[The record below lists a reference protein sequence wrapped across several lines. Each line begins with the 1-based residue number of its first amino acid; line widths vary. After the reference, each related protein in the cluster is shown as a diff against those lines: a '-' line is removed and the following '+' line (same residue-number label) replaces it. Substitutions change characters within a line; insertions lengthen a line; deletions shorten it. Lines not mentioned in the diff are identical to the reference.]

1 MLASR
6 QDELI
11 SRADHEEALR
21 QQERRHQKEMRHL
34 RIRGDGAVFPDKEGI
49 PEELLTPYE
58 LTPEGEERVANIQ
71 QKYAKRSANIR
82 RAWNRTQRFLPE
94 LMNGGKK
101 QRVLELSTAHGA
113 QLEVARHFGH
123 EVMGCDYANM
133 VFSGGFGKG
142 KRMGGDVAALRN
154 INDDGFERTVDDYGI
169 EIVGGEQQDW
179 PYRPICES
187 IDLPMKIF
195 DGGVAPYPFEDKSY
209 DVTMCFQAIEHY
221 CHPREWDKILDE
233 MCRITTKSI
242 VLLLNP
248 IHKDYSKDAEYVEA
262 FDAFRQNTRRFNRN
276 GFSCVATF
284 LHWKSV
290 HGFKLQAD

>member
-1 MLASR
+1 M
-6 QDELI
+6 
-11 SRADHEEALR
+11 SRAKHKEAMRRQARIHE
-21 QQERRHQKEMRHL
+21 KEMRNL
-34 RIRGDGAVFPDKEGI
+34 RIRGDLSVFPDDEGI
-49 PEELLTPYE
+49 PEELLTPYNM
-58 LTPEGEERVANIQ
+58 TPEGEKRVEGIQ
-71 QKYAKRSANIR
+71 RKYANRPSNIR

-133 VFSGGFGKG
+133 VFSNGFGRG
-142 KRMGGDVAALRN
+142 NRQGDDVAALRG
-154 INDDGFERTVDDYGI
+154 INDKSFDRKVDDYGI
-169 EIVGGEQQDW
+169 EIVEGGEQDW
-179 PYRPICES
+179 PYRPICEA
-187 IDLPMKIF
+187 IDLPMTIF
-195 DGGVAPYPFEDKSY
+195 DGGTTPYPFDDKSY
-209 DVTMCFQAIEHY
+209 DVTMCFQSIEHY
-221 CHPREWDKILDE
+221 CHPREWDKVLDE

-248 IHKDYSKDAEYVEA
+248 LHKDYSKDTEYVEA
-262 FDAFRQNTRRFNRN
+262 FDRFRQNTRRFNRN
-276 GFSCVATF
+276 GFSCTATF